1 MFLKMNR
8 LFLLGLGFLIV
19 LGGCKPELDKVEQPN
34 IVLFLVDDL
43 GWTDLS
49 SYGSNLYQTPNV
61 DNLAAEGVS
70 FTNAYSA
77 CTVCSPTRAAIMT
90 GKYPARINLTDYIG
104 GSRKG
109 KLLPAVYE
117 RQVSL
122 EEITLA

>member
-1 MFLKMNR
+1 MNR

-19 LGGCKPELDKVEQPN
+19 LGSCKPELDKVEQPN

-61 DNLAAEGVS
+61 DHLAAEGVR

-77 CTVCSPTRAAIMT
+77 CTVCSPTRAAGIT
-90 GKYPARINLTDYIG
+90 GLYPARLKITQHG
-104 GSRKG
+104 GDSWAFYKDKKSRCDQARSG
-109 KLLPAVYE
+109 LGVG
-117 RQVSL
+117 
-122 EEITLA
+122 